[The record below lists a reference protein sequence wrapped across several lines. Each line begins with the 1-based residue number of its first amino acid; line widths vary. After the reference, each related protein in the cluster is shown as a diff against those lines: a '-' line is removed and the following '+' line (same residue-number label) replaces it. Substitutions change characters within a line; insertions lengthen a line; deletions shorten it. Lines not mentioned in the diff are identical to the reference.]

1 MADAAAIGIEAFDL
15 RTGNFHHAA
24 RRNGSVGLAGGEVF
38 HTVDLRAAQLL
49 HAINVKLHAGQSIF
63 YNLVDGH
70 IYPAFHAFVVQHLA
84 VRVER
89 AGDGGRETHVLGH
102 DRIAGIEDVADLL
115 FHQLHDAEDGIQTI
129 LCTFA
134 HNLFG
139 DVLQRL
145 GITEC
150 LDGSGIIVR
159 PFRNLVFP
167 QFHGPNI
174 LLFFVFVSHNRMD
187 LES

>member
-49 HAINVKLHAGQSIF
+49 HAVNVKLHAGQSIF

-159 PFRNLVFP
+159 PFRNLVFRSSTGKTYSCFCFRQP
-167 QFHGPNI
+167 
-174 LLFFVFVSHNRMD
+174 
-187 LES
+187 